1 MSLYPQILKGK
12 ALRDD
17 ADTLE
22 TAGVLVLRTSQTAT
36 TTTATERHREREGT
50 FVQKSKLMLVGSKP
64 SEVEEVLRE
73 RDRVTVR
80 NDLNGEV
87 IPKGYKKV
95 ALNYPP
101 GPSDFSPYR

>member
-1 MSLYPQILKGK
+1 M
-12 ALRDD
+12 RDD

-22 TAGVLVLRTSQTAT
+22 TAGVLVPIPSQTST
-36 TTTATERHREREGT
+36 TTTATERLEERGDT
-50 FVQKSKLMLVGSKP
+50 FVQNSKLMLVGSKP

-95 ALNYPP
+95 ALNHPP
-101 GPSDFSPYR
+101 GPSELSPYR